1 MPAIDYFK
9 YVSYALIAI
18 GLINLQYQQGQDN
31 VLLISSILVISG
43 IMLFTLTLVKVF
55 RELSRKKSF
64 QIIIV
69 IAVTALITLAILN

>member
-1 MPAIDYFK
+1 MLAIDYFK

-31 VLLISSILVISG
+31 VLLISSLVISG
-43 IMLFTLTLVKVF
+43 IILFTLTLVKVF

-64 QIIIV
+64 QIIIAIV
-69 IAVTALITLAILN
+69 VTALITLAILN